1 MQARLPAL
9 LWIEALVRRAQIG
22 AASAFIVRRGD
33 AERGDVL
40 VKVSTLNQEARLY
53 RPSID
58 LEGRRIFLDLAVQG
72 IGPDELVIDSYVA
85 RACDRDP
92 DLWVVEIED
101 RQGRHFITEPIQ
113 TS

>member
-9 LWIEALVRRAQIG
+9 LWIESLVRRAQIG